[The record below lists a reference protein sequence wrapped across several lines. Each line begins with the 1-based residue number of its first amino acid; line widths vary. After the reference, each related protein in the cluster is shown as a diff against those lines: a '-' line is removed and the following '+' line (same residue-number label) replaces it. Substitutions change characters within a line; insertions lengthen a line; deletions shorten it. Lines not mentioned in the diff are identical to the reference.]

1 VWLIIS
7 NITCKAKPSI
17 NLKKTIFFVLFVLS
31 FGCGIMIENTSLGR
45 QFSFKDANELLRKKL
60 EKREEV
66 QMHFLSHPDLLKM
79 IDGFDVKS
87 ELYKELTANHMSLFA
102 YKNKCLTFWSD
113 NFIQQYNF
121 KTTNLPSKKILYN
134 RNGWYQMVSMKK
146 GDYDIYC
153 YYWFYQQYP
162 FNNEYFVDRFNED
175 LNIRHIDIIPH
186 TEDVRKDISGYEINK
201 ELPRLKQSSYNQYK
215 MKRRIE
221 LVYIISACFFVIFAF
236 LYAISEK
243 PYTGWGRMASM
254 LNANAEK
261 GFNVRQ
267 FVILLSSFSAIFCY
281 LAFSDIILKHK
292 LTTTLFSPVLAAYSP
307 FIPSLGHSLFF
318 SFAVLSFMVLL
329 QQAFS
334 ALKPRPGQHTVTA
347 VIISILSWAL
357 PASLFIFSLPK
368 FILNSQINYDFKS
381 LTNVGNY
388 TLIGMFNVFLM
399 FIAIVIGFRIFATFS
414 RDRFRQKNFFLIH
427 LVTGA
432 IILATIHLFHGD
444 NAFLLL
450 CFAIYGLLLPFLLL
464 FTQKIRFTDI
474 LISASIT
481 AAFLSVQFE
490 QLNSFKEKEQRKVF
504 ANKLITKEDFES
516 ELKLLDIEKELI
528 EAAVFDSFYYYN
540 LNDYQELELNYKFT
554 FFNDFIK
561 NYDIDFMRY
570 DSSGADITPNNLSF
584 DYINSLYNKSTNKSI
599 TNYFLYIKDLHY
611 LGGYLAKYEICP
623 EDRNIGYV
631 FLMLT
636 PKVKSDLY
644 NLDYFFSK
652 ISYNHLREN
661 QYSYAVYKKNEL
673 IKGLGT
679 YPFKLYDNIRYQ
691 SLEDAS
697 FFEQNGFSQL
707 FTKIDHDTFIIVSL
721 KAASWDR
728 IFGVFTFILIF
739 FTIILA
745 LVFSLIYFVIFILGL
760 LTFHPFML
768 KLYGT
773 LTRYLRIVNLNKL
786 YLETKIRLSFL
797 LLAILICSVVIYFTV
812 QNVNRS
818 FKIKQYE
825 VLDKKM
831 SQIANEIEIGYQ
843 KKDERP
849 IRNLIKHLA
858 NTYEVDINLYLKDGT
873 LYQTANNRIYYE
885 GWFSALINPV
895 AHYEL
900 IQNKQYS
907 IKQFEKIGNL
917 EYLSYYNTV
926 FDENR
931 NLVGYV
937 HLPYFSKSLDLKN
950 EFSNYLGSL
959 INISTLLLM
968 ISLLVA
974 SYIGRS
980 LVRPLKL
987 MIESL
992 ARIRLGAQNKQID
1005 WNRNDEI
1012 GQLVEQYNVMLKK
1025 LEISTEKLAQSE
1037 REGAW
1042 KEMAKQVAH
1051 EIKNPLTPMKLHLQ
1065 HLQMSINR
1073 DDVNLK
1079 EKITKISQILIEQ
1092 IDQLSRMADEFSSFA
1107 KMPVAVLENAN
1118 LNEVLNSCIDLFKSQ
1133 HDLHITYTARH
1144 PEVEVNIDKD
1154 QMKRVFT
1161 NILKNASQAA
1171 RENETCT
1178 IEVDTVLDQE
1188 YITISFKD
1196 NGKGIEED
1204 VRERIFTPNF
1214 STKNSGMGLGLA
1226 MSKKIVEHVNGT
1238 ITFTSE
1244 TNKGTTFY
1252 VTLPVVKTL

>member
-1 VWLIIS
+1 M
-7 NITCKAKPSI
+7 
-17 NLKKTIFFVLFVLS
+17 KKIIFFVLFILS
-31 FGCGIMIENTSLGR
+31 FGCGIMIENTSLGN
-45 QFSFKDANELLRKKL
+45 QFDFKDANALLKKKL
-60 EKREEV
+60 DKREEI
-66 QMHFLSHPDLLKM
+66 QKSILTHPDLLRV
-79 IDGFDVKS
+79 INDFDINS
-87 ELYKELTANHMSLFA
+87 ELCQELSRNNLSLFA
-102 YKNKCLTFWSD
+102 YKNKCLSFWSD

-121 KTTNLPSKKILYN
+121 KTSEQFSKTILYN
-134 RNGWYQMVSMKK
+134 RNGWYQMVSVKK
-146 GDYDIYC
+146 GNYDIYC
-153 YYWFYQQYP
+153 YYWFYKQYP
-162 FNNEYFVDRFNED
+162 FNNEYFVNSFNSD
-175 LNIRHIDIIPH
+175 LKFNHIEIIKHP
-186 TEDVRKDISGYEINK
+186 EEINKDISGYEVNK
-201 ELPRLKQSSYNQYK
+201 TLPTVTQSSYNQFK

-221 LVYIISACFFVIFAF
+221 LIYIISAVFFLVFAF
-236 LYAISEK
+236 V
-243 PYTGWGRMASM
+243 
-254 LNANAEK
+254 NANREK
-261 GFNVRQ
+261 VFNVRQ
-267 FVILLSSFSAIFCY
+267 FVMLLASFVFVFCT
-281 LAFSDIILKHK
+281 LSFFDIILKHK
-292 LTTTLFSPVLAAYSP
+292 INTTLFSPVLAAYSQ
-307 FIPSLGHSLFF
+307 FIPSLGHSLLFT
-318 SFAVLSFMVLL
+318 FALLSFLVWL
-329 QQAFS
+329 QQA
-334 ALKPRPGQHTVTA
+334 LTIVHVKPGRHILATI
-347 VIISILSWAL
+347 IISLLSWLL
-357 PASLFIFSLPK
+357 PAVMFIYALPK

-381 LTNVGNY
+381 LTNVNNY
-388 TLIGMFNVFLM
+388 TLIGMFNIFLM
-399 FIAIVIGFRIFATFS
+399 FICIIIGFRVFAAFS
-414 RDRFRQKNFFLIH
+414 HSRFRQKNFLLVHFIICLI
-427 LVTGA
+427 LVPS
-432 IILATIHLFHGD
+432 IYLVQKE
-444 NAFLLL
+444 NSFLLI
-450 CFAIYGLLLPFLLL
+450 CFAIYGLLLPFLVL
-464 FTQKIRFTDI
+464 FTDKIRFTHI
-474 LISASIT
+474 LISASLT
-481 AAFLSVQFE
+481 AAFLSVQLE

-516 ELKLLDIEKELI
+516 ELKLLEIEKELI
-528 EAAVFDSFYYYN
+528 GSAVFDSFFYYKQ
-540 LNDYQELELNYKFT
+540 NDYQELELNYKFT

-561 NYDIDFMRY
+561 NFDIDFLRY
-570 DSSGADITPNNLSF
+570 DSSGIDVTPNNLTF

-623 EDRNIGYV
+623 EDRDIGYV

-652 ISYNHLREN
+652 ITYSHLREN
-661 QYSYAVYKKNEL
+661 QYSYAVYQKNEL
-673 IKGLGT
+673 VKGLGS
-679 YPFKLYDNIRYQ
+679 YPFKLSDNIDYK
-691 SLEDAS
+691 SMEDAS

-707 FTKIDHDTFIIVSL
+707 FKKIDEDTFIIVSF

-728 IFGVFTFILIF
+728 VFGIFTFILLF
-739 FTIILA
+739 FIGILA
-745 LVFSLIYFVIFILGL
+745 MVFLLIYFLVFILGIF
-760 LTFHPFML
+760 TFNPVIL

-773 LTRYLRIVNLNKL
+773 ITRYLRIVNLNKL

-797 LLAILICSVVIYFTV
+797 ILAVLICSVVIYFTV

-825 VLDKKM
+825 LLDKKM

-858 NTYEVDINLYLKDGT
+858 NTYEVDINLYFKDGT

-885 GWFSALINPV
+885 GWFSSFINPV

-907 IKQFEKIGNL
+907 IKQIEKIGNL

-931 NLVGYV
+931 NLIGYV

-968 ISLLVA
+968 ISLLMA

-992 ARIRLGAQNKQID
+992 ARIRLGAMNKQID

-1012 GQLVEQYNVMLKK
+1012 GQLVEQYNIMLKK
-1025 LEISTEKLAQSE
+1025 LEISTERLAQSE

-1065 HLQMSINR
+1065 HLQMSIDK
-1073 DDVNLK
+1073 DDEHLK
-1079 EKITKISQILIEQ
+1079 EKITSISQILIEQ

-1107 KMPVAVLENAN
+1107 KMPMAILETCS
-1118 LNEVLNSCIDLFKSQ
+1118 LHQVLNSSIDLFKSQ
-1133 HDLHITYTARH
+1133 HDLRIIYPAKHKDALVY
-1144 PEVEVNIDKD
+1144 IDKD
-1154 QMKRVFT
+1154 QMKRVFN
-1161 NILKNASQAA
+1161 NILKNAEQAA
-1171 RENETCT
+1171 KEDESCI
-1178 IEVDTVLDQE
+1178 IEVDTVLEGD
-1188 YITISFKD
+1188 YITVSFKD
-1196 NGKGIEED
+1196 NGKGIEEGFK
-1204 VRERIFTPNF
+1204 ERVFTPNF

-1226 MSKKIVEHVNGT
+1226 ICKKIVEQVNGT
-1238 ITFTSE
+1238 ITFNSE
-1244 TNKGTTFY
+1244 TNKGATFY
-1252 VTLPVVKTL
+1252 VTLPVVKSI

>member
-1 VWLIIS
+1 M
-7 NITCKAKPSI
+7 
-17 NLKKTIFFVLFVLS
+17 KKTIVFILFVLS
-31 FGCGIMIENTSLGR
+31 FSCGVLIENTSLGE
-45 QFSFKDANELLRKKL
+45 QFRFKDANALLKKRL
-60 EKREEV
+60 DKKQET
-66 QMHFLSHPDLLKM
+66 QLAILSHPDLLRM
-79 IDGFDVKS
+79 IDQFDVKS
-87 ELYKELTANHMSLFA
+87 ELFRELAKNNVSLFA
-102 YKNKCLTFWSD
+102 YKNKCLSFWSD

-121 KTTNLPSKKILYN
+121 KTGQKPTKTILYN
-134 RNGWYQMVSMKK
+134 KNGWYQMVSVRK
-146 GDYDIYC
+146 GNYDIYC
-153 YYWFYQQYP
+153 YYWFYKQYP
-162 FNNEYFVDRFNED
+162 FNNEYFVDRFSED
-175 LNIRHIDIIPH
+175 LKLQNIEIVRHPQEIK
-186 TEDVRKDISGYEINK
+186 KDNSGYEISHQ
-201 ELPRLKQSSYNQYK
+201 LPVVKQSSYNAIK
-215 MKRRIE
+215 MERRIE
-221 LVYIISACFFVIFAF
+221 LVYLMSAIFFLVFAF
-236 LYAISEK
+236 MYANDEK
-243 PYTGWGRMASM
+243 V
-254 LNANAEK
+254 
-261 GFNVRQ
+261 FNVRR
-267 FVILLSSFSAIFCY
+267 FVIQVSAFTFIVCALSFFGV
-281 LAFSDIILKHK
+281 ILKHQVNSS
-292 LTTTLFSPVLAAYSP
+292 LFSPELAAYSQ
-307 FIPSLGHSLFF
+307 FIPSLGHSLLF
-318 SFAVLSFMVLL
+318 SFAMLSFLVFLH
-329 QQAFS
+329 QSIAYFS
-334 ALKPRPGQHTVTA
+334 LKPKDNLLVCIL
-347 VIISILSWAL
+347 VSIMCWAL
-357 PASLFIFSLPK
+357 PSVLFIYALPK

-381 LTNVGNY
+381 LTNVSNY

-399 FIAIVIGFRIFATFS
+399 YIGIIAGYRIFSQLAQN
-414 RDRFRQKNFFLIH
+414 RFRNRSFVFIHIAVCAAVISTMYFLH
-427 LVTGA
+427 NENG
-432 IILATIHLFHGD
+432 
-444 NAFLLL
+444 FLLL
-450 CFAIYGLLLPFLLL
+450 CFSAYGLLLPFLILFPEKVK
-464 FTQKIRFTDI
+464 FTQI
-474 LISASIT
+474 LISASFT

-490 QLNSFKEKEQRKVF
+490 QINSSKEKELRKVF

-516 ELKLLDIEKELI
+516 ELKLLDIERELI
-528 EAAVFDSFYYYN
+528 ESAVFDSFFYYRY
-540 LNDYQELELNYKFT
+540 NDYQELELTYKFT

-561 NYDIDFMRY
+561 NFDIDFMRY
-570 DSSGADITPNNLSF
+570 DSSGMDITPNNLTF
-584 DYINSLYNKSTNKSI
+584 DYINSIYNQSTNKSI

-644 NLDYFFSK
+644 NLDYFFSPNTH
-652 ISYNHLREN
+652 SQLREN
-661 QYSYAVYKKNEL
+661 QYSYAVYQRNEL
-673 IKGLGT
+673 IKGLGS
-679 YPFKLYDNIRYQ
+679 YPFKLSGQIDYK
-691 SLEDAS
+691 SMEDAS

-707 FTKIDHDTFIIVSL
+707 FKKIDNETFIIVSL

-728 IFGVFTFILIF
+728 VFGVFTFILLF
-739 FTIILA
+739 FVGILTI
-745 LVFSLIYFVIFILGL
+745 VFILIYLTVFLFGLFTFNPVI
-760 LTFHPFML
+760 L

-773 LTRYLRIVNLNKL
+773 VTRYLRIVNLNKL

-825 VLDKKM
+825 QLDKKM
-831 SQIANEIEIGYQ
+831 SQIATEIEIGYQ

-885 GWFSALINPV
+885 GWFSSLIHPV

-907 IKQFEKIGNL
+907 IKQVERIGNL

-931 NLVGYV
+931 NLIGYV

-959 INISTLLLM
+959 VNISTLLLM
-968 ISLLVA
+968 ISLLMA

-1012 GQLVEQYNVMLKK
+1012 GQLVEQYNIMLKK

-1042 KEMAKQVAH
+1042 REMAKQVAH

-1065 HLQMSINR
+1065 HLQMAMGRNDES
-1073 DDVNLK
+1073 LK
-1079 EKITKISQILIEQ
+1079 EKIANISQILIEQ

-1107 KMPVAVLENAN
+1107 KMPVAILETCT
-1118 LNEVLNSCIDLFKSQ
+1118 LHEVLISCINLFKSQ
-1133 HDLHITYTARH
+1133 HDLTIIYPARH
-1144 PEVEVNIDKD
+1144 KETLVHIDKD

-1161 NILKNASQAA
+1161 NILKNSQQAVKD
-1171 RENETCT
+1171 NETCI
-1178 IEVDTVLDQE
+1178 IEVDTKVE
-1188 YITISFKD
+1188 NGYITVSFKD
-1196 NGKGIEED
+1196 NGKGIEES
-1204 VRERIFTPNF
+1204 VRDRVFTPNF

-1226 MSKKIVEHVNGT
+1226 MCRKIVEQVEGS

-1244 TNKGTTFY
+1244 TNKGATFY
-1252 VTLPVVKTL
+1252 VTLPVVNPI

>member
-1 VWLIIS
+1 M
-7 NITCKAKPSI
+7 
-17 NLKKTIFFVLFVLS
+17 KKTIFFVLFILS
-31 FGCGIMIENTSLGR
+31 FGCGILIENMSLGR
-45 QFSFKDANELLRKKL
+45 QFDFKDANALLAKKL
-60 EKREEV
+60 DKRENI
-66 QMHFLSHPDLLKM
+66 QKAILSNPDLLRM
-79 IDGFDVKS
+79 IDEFDVKS
-87 ELYKELTANHMSLFA
+87 ELFQELSKSNMSLFA
-102 YKNKCLTFWSD
+102 YKNKCLSFWSD

-121 KTTNLPSKKILYN
+121 KTAPWFQTSVLYN
-134 RNGWYQMVSMKK
+134 RNGWYQMVSIKK
-146 GDYDIYC
+146 GNYDIYC
-153 YYWFYQQYP
+153 YYWFYKQYP
-162 FNNEYFVDRFNED
+162 FNNEYFENGFNAD
-175 LNIRHIDIIPH
+175 LNFKHIDIQKHPDEIL
-186 TEDVRKDISGYEINK
+186 KDISGYEVNK
-201 ELPRLKQSSYNQYK
+201 TLPNVTQSSYNQIK

-221 LVYIISACFFVIFAF
+221 LVYFIAAVFFLVFAY
-236 LYAISEK
+236 LYANK
-243 PYTGWGRMASM
+243 DKVF
-254 LNANAEK
+254 L
-261 GFNVRQ
+261 VRQ
-267 FVILLSSFSAIFCY
+267 FVILLSSVFCIFCS
-281 LAFSDIILKHK
+281 LAFFDVILKHK
-292 LTTTLFSPVLAAYSP
+292 INSTLFSPELAAYSS
-307 FIPSLGHSLFF
+307 FIPSLGHSLLF
-318 SFAVLSFMVLL
+318 SFAVLSLLLLIHQLLVTKSEKTKSETWIAVL
-329 QQAFS
+329 
-334 ALKPRPGQHTVTA
+334 V
-347 VIISILSWAL
+347 SILSWGLLAL
-357 PASLFIFSLPK
+357 LFIYALPK

-381 LTNVGNY
+381 LTNVSNY
-388 TLIGMFNVFLM
+388 TLIGMLNVMLM
-399 FIAIVIGFRIFATFS
+399 YIAVIIGFRIFATFS
-414 RDRFRQKNFFLIH
+414 QKRFRQKSFLLIH
-427 LVTGA
+427 FIVC
-432 IILATIHLFHGD
+432 LAVVPGIYFFDGE
-444 NAFLLL
+444 NGFLLI
-450 CFAIYGLLLPFLLL
+450 CFALYGLILPFLIL
-464 FTQKIRFTDI
+464 FPFNIKFAHI
-474 LISASIT
+474 LISAAIT

-528 EAAVFDSFYYYN
+528 ESAVFDSFFYYQQ
-540 LNDYQELELNYKFT
+540 NDYQEQELNYKFT

-561 NYDIDFMRY
+561 NFDIDFLRY
-570 DSSGADITPNNLSF
+570 DSSGVDITPNNLSF
-584 DYINSLYNKSTNKSI
+584 DYINSLYNKSTNKNI

-623 EDRNIGYV
+623 EDKNIGYV

-652 ISYNHLREN
+652 ITTSHLREN
-661 QYSYAVYKKNEL
+661 QYSYAVYQKNEL
-673 IKGLGT
+673 IKGLGS
-679 YPFKLYDNIRYQ
+679 YPFKLSDNIDYK
-691 SLEDAS
+691 SMEDAS

-707 FTKIDHDTFIIVSL
+707 FKKIDADTFIIVSL

-728 IFGVFTFILIF
+728 IFGVFTFILLF
-739 FTIILA
+739 FIGTLA
-745 LVFSLIYFVIFILGL
+745 IVFVLVYVMVFLMGL
-760 LTFHPFML
+760 FTFHPVIL
-768 KLYGT
+768 KLYGNI
-773 LTRYLRIVNLNKL
+773 TRYLRIVNLNKL

-797 LLAILICSVVIYFTV
+797 LVAVLICSVVIYFTV

-825 VLDKKM
+825 LLDKKM

-858 NTYEVDINLYLKDGT
+858 NTYEVDINLYFKDGT

-885 GWFSALINPV
+885 GWFSSFINPV

-907 IKQFEKIGNL
+907 IKQLEKIGNL

-931 NLVGYV
+931 NLIGYV

-959 INISTLLLM
+959 INISTLLMM
-968 ISLLVA
+968 ISMLIA
-974 SYIGRS
+974 SYMGRS

-1012 GQLVEQYNVMLKK
+1012 GQLVEQYNIMLKK

-1065 HLQMSINR
+1065 HLQMSMHR
-1073 DDVNLK
+1073 DDEHLK
-1079 EKITKISQILIEQ
+1079 EKIASISHILIEQ
-1092 IDQLSRMADEFSSFA
+1092 IDQLSRMADEFASFA
-1107 KMPVAVLENAN
+1107 KMPVAVLETCN
-1118 LNEVLNSCIDLFKSQ
+1118 LHQILNSCIHLFTSQ
-1133 HDLHITYTARH
+1133 HDLHINYHAVH
-1144 PEVEVNIDKD
+1144 QDVQVHIDKD
-1154 QMKRVFT
+1154 QMNRVFT
-1161 NILKNASQAA
+1161 NILKNAQQAA
-1171 RENETCT
+1171 LENEAC
-1178 IEVDTVLDQE
+1178 IIDVDTVIE
-1188 YITISFKD
+1188 GGYITISFKD
-1196 NGKGIEED
+1196 NGKGID
-1204 VRERIFTPNF
+1204 DDFKERIFTPNF

-1226 MSKKIVEHVNGT
+1226 MCKKIVEQVNGT

-1252 VTLPVVKTL
+1252 VTLPVVKSN